1 MELSKFQ
8 ELILQGV
15 DIRLADMLRF
25 PPCDLELKGM
35 LIEAFAGTGKSFIL
49 GQICQQLADIGVDP
63 DEVRLVVFG
72 RKNKADLQSKLKMQC
87 GNEWVNSVCTL
98 NSLGFQ
104 ILKDATGVVDNR
116 LWKVENLKYTKIAR
130 EFGYISRYEFWR
142 GELVKIA
149 GSLFGDLKE
158 SADFLDR
165 EFSNLLEKFRIYCLP
180 VTSENLAVLIY
191 DNLELVPIIIKGSLL
206 EKNILAA
213 LNRCLQEGYQK
224 ACQQYWIDFTD
235 QAWVLLAGM
244 KNFYHSSEQVEN
256 NFAPTFQKWSQCLKF
271 VAVDEAQDTDPMQI
285 ELLSRLIDPFHNFL
299 CAVGDRRQAV
309 YSFRGCV
316 SDGIDRFQ
324 RDFNC
329 ESFLLPINYRCG
341 KSHLRLVREIFPD
354 IPIEPAPNAVEGEV
368 KVLKWAEFPSLFADR
383 NLSYI
388 GICRRNAPLIITALQ
403 LLGMGLPVK
412 IKDSSLGKKIVAEID
427 KICKKLKCDYA
438 ESYKIFPSLIAQYE
452 QAERE
457 RLFAYEDGE
466 QRLEMLNDMLAAI
479 LSLYEAYEPQTL
491 AQWESSI
498 NRIFDKSEGKAINL
512 YSIHSGKGG
521 EADVAFV
528 INAENMP
535 LIHKK
540 QTATEREQED
550 NLLYVALTRGQT
562 TLALISD
569 EPTKISWLPQKYL
582 KKEEEVMTIE
592 SDLPSSPEP
601 TKVLENL
608 THSEISEEDLF
619 ALIAKIEVLPR
630 SQQRTIVRELID
642 RLGRESIASLL
653 D

>member
-15 DIRLADMLRF
+15 NIRLADMLRSSF
-25 PPCDLELKGM
+25 CDSELKLKGM
-35 LIEAFAGTGKSFIL
+35 LIEALAGTGKSFIL
-49 GQICQQLADIGVDP
+49 VQICQQLAHMGVDP

-72 RKNKADLQSKLKMQC
+72 RKNKADLQSKLGMQC
-87 GNEWVNSVCTL
+87 GGKWVSSVCTL

-104 ILKDATGVVDNR
+104 ILKDATGVDNP

-130 EFGYISRYEFWR
+130 EFGYISRYEFRR
-142 GELVKIA
+142 GERVKID
-149 GSLFGDLKE
+149 GSLFGALEK

-180 VTSENLAVLIY
+180 VTSENLAVLIS
-191 DNLELVPIIIKGSLL
+191 DNLELVPIIVKGSLL

-213 LNRCLQEGYQK
+213 LNQCLQEGYQK
-224 ACQQYWIDFTD
+224 ACGQYWIDFTD
-235 QAWVLLAGM
+235 QAWVLVAGM
-244 KNFYHSSEQVEN
+244 RNFYSYEQMEN
-256 NFAPTFQKWSQCLKF
+256 NFASTFQKWSQRLKF
-271 VAVDEAQDTDPMQI
+271 VAVDEAQDTDPLQI
-285 ELLSRLIDPFHNFL
+285 ELLSRLIDPSRNFL

-316 SDGIDRFQ
+316 SDGLDRFQ

-329 ESFLLPINYRCG
+329 QSFLLPINYRCG

-354 IPIEPAPNAVEGEV
+354 ILIEPAPNAIEGGV
-368 KVLKWAEFPSLFADR
+368 KVLKWAEFPGLFADR
-383 NLSYI
+383 TLSYI
-388 GICRRNAPLIITALQ
+388 GICRRNAPLITTALQ

-412 IKDSSLGKKIVAEID
+412 IKDSSLAKKIVAEID

-466 QRLEMLNDMLAAI
+466 QRLETLGDMLAAI
-479 LSLYEAYEPQTL
+479 LALYEAYEPQTL
-491 AQWESSI
+491 AEWESSI
-498 NRIFDKSEGKAINL
+498 DRIFDESEDKAINL

-540 QTATEREQED
+540 QTATEREQEN
-550 NLLYVALTRGQT
+550 NLLYVALTRGQK

-582 KKEEEVMTIE
+582 KKEEKQMTIK

-601 TKVLENL
+601 AEVLEDL

-619 ALIAKIEVLPR
+619 VLIAQIEVLPR
-630 SQQRTIVRELID
+630 SQQQKI
-642 RLGRESIASLL
+642 GRAHV
-653 D
+653 